1 MFTGSS
7 LKNIC
12 TYQKLVSTNGMI
24 YLHRPLFYDDIPSTC
39 ECTIEASKR
48 NATLTVSA
56 IDVRLQP
63 KHVYDTNLTGHCPEN
78 STINLTFREG
88 NVSSSSYECSNET
101 IFAEYTTLYS
111 SRGNV
116 LNLSYTEGEVEPQKV
131 WILITG
137 LILFIFSLLSNRL
150 VEFIFIYNYTVY
162 SYFWNLLYTVASG
175 LHFISFWK
183 KKSFF
188 PISSCFYCF
197 FVSCLIKYIGVFYNN
212 SNLFSI
218 YSK

>member
-1 MFTGSS
+1 MLTESS
-7 LKNIC
+7 LTNIC
-12 TYQKLVSTNGMI
+12 TYQKLVSTNGSI
-24 YLHRPLFYDDIPSTC
+24 YLHRPMFYDGIPSTC

-63 KHVYDTNLTGHCPEN
+63 KHAYDTNLTGHCPEN

-116 LNLSYTEGEVEPQKV
+116 LNLSYTEGELEPQKV
-131 WILITG
+131 WILIKG
-137 LILFIFSLLSNRL
+137 FILFIFSFSVQQTIRIDIFFQILS
-150 VEFIFIYNYTVY
+150 IFNFLKHIIY
-162 SYFWNLLYTVASG
+162 G
-175 LHFISFWK
+175 
-183 KKSFF
+183 
-188 PISSCFYCF
+188 C
-197 FVSCLIKYIGVFYNN
+197 
-212 SNLFSI
+212 
-218 YSK
+218 

>member
-1 MFTGSS
+1 MLTDSS
-7 LKNIC
+7 LTNIC
-12 TYQKLVSTNGMI
+12 TYQKLVSTNGSI

-101 IFAEYTTLYS
+101 IFAEYTSLYS

-150 VEFIFIYNYTVY
+150 VEFIFIYNYSILLHTVY
-162 SYFWNLLYTVASG
+162 SNFWNILSTVASVILFRFEKKYPYFQF
-175 LHFISFWK
+175 LHAFIAFLSLD
-183 KKSFF
+183 S
-188 PISSCFYCF
+188 
-197 FVSCLIKYIGVFYNN
+197 
-212 SNLFSI
+212 
-218 YSK
+218 

>member
-1 MFTGSS
+1 MT
-7 LKNIC
+7 NIC
-12 TYQKLVSTNGMI
+12 TYQKLVSTNGSI
-24 YLHRPLFYDDIPSTC
+24 YLHRPMFYDGIPSTC

-48 NATLTVSA
+48 NATLAVSA

-111 SRGNV
+111 SKGNV

-131 WILITG
+131 WILVKG
-137 LILFIFSLLSNRL
+137 FILFIFS
-150 VEFIFIYNYTVY
+150 
-162 SYFWNLLYTVASG
+162 
-175 LHFISFWK
+175 
-183 KKSFF
+183 
-188 PISSCFYCF
+188 F
-197 FVSCLIKYIGVFYNN
+197 FVQQTIRIDFFLQLY
-212 SNLFSI
+212 SI
-218 YSK
+218 FNFLKHIIYVC